1 MNSKTKVILK
11 NREISWLSF
20 NERVLQEAE
29 DPNTPLIDRLKF
41 LGIFSSNLDEFFRV
55 RVATNKRLLLLKKK
69 VLEEAQFHETKNVLE
84 KIHGKVILL
93 QERFDTVYKNI
104 KKELR
109 KHDIFI
115 VNEDQLTL
123 DQVEDTLTYF
133 KSEVLPKLIPILIGN
148 ERPLPELKDNAFFLA
163 IKMTGADKKKGYA
176 LVEIPT
182 GEISRFFV
190 LPKKSS
196 DKSYILLLDDVIRI
210 SLHLLFSNL
219 PYDHFEAYTVKI
231 TRDAELDI
239 DSDISKNI
247 VDQIKKSLKQRK
259 KGDPVRF
266 IYDKET
272 PDDLLKIFKQ
282 GMSLSKE
289 ELIPGQRYHNFKDF
303 IGFPKN
309 GHEDLTYKYPPP
321 IPIPELENSKSIIAS
336 IKERDYLINH
346 PYQSFDYVVRLLRE
360 AAIDP
365 DVVRIK
371 ISLYRVAIKSNIVKA
386 LINAIKN
393 GKKIIVVMELQARF
407 DEESN
412 LYWSNKLI
420 EEGAEVHFG
429 IPNLKIHTKLCII
442 ERIENGKTIR
452 YGHMAT
458 GNYNGKTAKLYCDS
472 GVLTANQTLLK
483 EVDRVF
489 SLIQK
494 FEPNK
499 YKFKNILVSPINM
512 KSEIIALI
520 ENEIK
525 ISESGG
531 KGYLKFKMNS
541 LVDSDVIYWLYN
553 ASRAGVHIDLIVRG
567 ICCLIPGVKGMSD
580 NIKVISIVDMYLEH
594 ARIYIFGNGGDE
606 KVYMGSA
613 DLMTRNLDH
622 RIELCF
628 PILDGNVKSEI
639 QKMIEIQLKD
649 NVKARKIG
657 ILDSNKYVKHSIP
670 AIRSQEE
677 FYNFLKLK
685 YKAGWN

>member
-1 MNSKTKVILK
+1 LGSKVKVILK

-29 DPNTPLIDRLKF
+29 DPNTPLIERLKF

-69 VLEEAQFHETKNVLE
+69 IREEAQFHETKKVLE
-84 KIHGKVILL
+84 KIHDKVLSL
-93 QERFDTVYKNI
+93 QERFDTIYKKI
-104 KKELR
+104 RKEL
-109 KHDIFI
+109 KEHDIFI
-115 VNEDQLTL
+115 INEEQLTL
-123 DQVEDTLTYF
+123 EQVEDTLAYF
-133 KSEVLPKLIPILIGN
+133 KSEVLPKLIPILIGG
-148 ERPLPELKDNAFFLA
+148 ERPLPELKDRAIYLA
-163 IKMTGADKKKGYA
+163 IKMQGEQKKKGYA

-182 GEISRFFV
+182 EEISRFFV
-190 LPKKSS
+190 LPKKSNEQ
-196 DKSYILLLDDVIRI
+196 SYILLLDDVIRI

-219 PYDHFEAYTVKI
+219 PYDEFEAYTVKI

-239 DSDISKNI
+239 DSDVSLNI
-247 VDQIKKSLKQRK
+247 MEQMRKSLKQRK

-266 IYDKET
+266 IYDKDI
-272 PDDLLKIFKQ
+272 PDDILKIFKQ

-309 GHEDLTYKYPPP
+309 GNRELTYQFPKP
-321 IPIPELENSKSIIAS
+321 IPIPELENSRSIMAS
-336 IKERDYLINH
+336 IKKKDFLLNH

-365 DVVRIK
+365 DVTTIK
-371 ISLYRVAIKSNIVKA
+371 ITLYRVAKKSNIVKA

-412 LYWSNKLI
+412 IYWSNKLQ
-420 EEGAEVHFG
+420 EEGAEVRFG

-442 ERIENGKTIR
+442 EREEKGETIR
-452 YGHMAT
+452 YAHMAT
-458 GNYNGKTAKLYCDS
+458 GNYNGRTARLYCDS
-472 GVLTANQTLLK
+472 GILTANQKLLK
-483 EVDRVF
+483 EANKVF

-499 YKFKNILVSPINM
+499 YEFKEIMVSPINM
-512 KSEIIALI
+512 KSEIIRLI
-520 ENEIK
+520 ENEIE
-525 ISESGG
+525 ISNSGG
-531 KGYLKFKMNS
+531 KGYVKFKMNS
-541 LVDSDVIYWLYN
+541 LVDPDVIYWLYN
-553 ASRAGVHIDLIVRG
+553 ASNAGVKVELIVRG
-567 ICCLIPGVKGMSD
+567 ICTLIPGVKNMSE
-580 NIKVISIVDMYLEH
+580 NIKIISIVDMYLEH

-628 PILDGNVKSEI
+628 PILDDDVKSEI
-639 QKMIEIQLKD
+639 QKMIEIQLRD
-649 NVKARKIG
+649 NVKARKIEM
-657 ILDSNKYVKHSIP
+657 LDSNKYVKHTIP
-670 AIRSQEE
+670 AIRSQHE
-677 FYNFLKLK
+677 FYNFLKSK
-685 YKAGWN
+685 YQAGWN